1 MDRTAWIVVALCVV
15 GLVLWEIYLAKQMA
29 SRPTPVGAAPGQT
42 SATATPAILASSPS
56 PTPVAEA
63 APSSE
68 PTPSFAEKIE
78 TLRNSDVEL
87 RLTNRGG
94 GIKEAVLL
102 RQIAEKGQRV
112 VLNADQSAPIGA
124 ILEQP
129 SAPTLPE
136 FTASV
141 ESNSTVQFERTTAEQ
156 VVVRKKF
163 FFEKSPENKDNYVIE
178 MDVDLENRGDKPY
191 QSGGYFLALGSA
203 APIHP
208 RDYPSYTRLV
218 WCIDGKAKGI
228 DVGWFGSSGGFLGLG
243 QRAARRY
250 YQESIAGAEW
260 VAVSNQFFTTL
271 MAPLTA
277 KATAVWGRRF
287 DIERSPDEKLL
298 GIEGSLGMPG
308 FHLQPGQTYSA
319 RFEIYAGPKLYHRLA
334 QLPHN
339 EAEVMDFG
347 MFKIVCQF
355 LLNFMNLLHSWLHD
369 YGLAIL
375 ALTTI
380 IKLTLWPIQNKA
392 NRSMRQMAALSPKM
406 QELRDKYKDDPT
418 RVNQEMMKLY
428 KQYGINPVGGCLPM
442 MIQIPIF
449 FGLFKMLGQAVELRN
464 AKFLWVKDL
473 SQPDTIA
480 HLPLLGWPINI
491 IPLCMAATQIWLMA
505 MTPKTGDPTQR
516 RVMMFTPLIFL
527 FICYNFAAA
536 LALYYTAQNLFSILQ
551 FYQNKRQPTRWK
563 TKTMMTP
570 KDLLDTMLGYLGFVV
585 QIEETTNEG
594 GNPTLQIYTEESRRL
609 IGRDGETL
617 EAIQFLLNRLLQAK
631 DKDAEKV
638 IVDCEHYRSM
648 REDRIVQRVRE
659 LADRVR
665 ITGRSLQL
673 EPMNSYERRLVHNAF
688 KDDPDV
694 ATWSPSDSARIKQIT
709 LLKRRPKR
717 ETAQGATAS

>member
-1 MDRTAWIVVALCVV
+1 MPPRPAPSSVAA
-15 GLVLWEIYLAKQMA
+15 GQA
-29 SRPTPVGAAPGQT
+29 SPTP
-42 SATATPAILASSPS
+42 TPTVFEASPS
-56 PTPVAEA
+56 PAVPEATPK
-63 APSSE
+63 SGE
-68 PTPSFAEKIE
+68 PTPSFVERIE

-94 GIKEAVLL
+94 GVKEAVLL
-102 RQIAEKGQRV
+102 NQIAEKGQRV
-112 VLNADQSAPIGA
+112 VLNSAQTAPIGA
-124 ILEQP
+124 IIEQP

-136 FTASV
+136 FTVSSESKSV
-141 ESNSTVQFERTTAEQ
+141 VEFERTTAEQ
-156 VVVRKKF
+156 VAIRKKF

-178 MDVDLENRGDKPY
+178 MDLDLENRGTMPY
-191 QSGGYFLALGSA
+191 QSAGYFVALGSA

-208 RDYPSYTRLV
+208 KDYPSYTRLV
-218 WCIDGKAKGI
+218 WCIDGRAKGI

-243 QRAARRY
+243 QRAARPY
-250 YQESIAGAEW
+250 YQENFSGAEW

-271 MAPLTA
+271 LAPLTA
-277 KATAVWGRRF
+277 KATGVWGRSF
-287 DIERSPDEKLL
+287 DIDRAPDQKLL
-298 GIEGSLGMPG
+298 GIEGALGMPG
-308 FHLQPGQTYSA
+308 FQLQPGQTYSA

-375 ALTTI
+375 ALTTVV
-380 IKLTLWPIQNKA
+380 KLALWPIQNKA
-392 NRSMRQMAALSPKM
+392 NRSMQRMALLSPKM

-418 RVNQEMMKLY
+418 RMNQELMKLY

-480 HLPLLGWPINI
+480 HLPLLGWPVNI

-551 FYQNKRQPTRWK
+551 FWYNKRQP
-563 TKTMMTP
+563 P
-570 KDLLDTMLGYLGFVV
+570 
-585 QIEETTNEG
+585 
-594 GNPTLQIYTEESRRL
+594 PTL
-609 IGRDGETL
+609 
-617 EAIQFLLNRLLQAK
+617 
-631 DKDAEKV
+631 EKV
-638 IVDCEHYRSM
+638 
-648 REDRIVQRVRE
+648 E
-659 LADRVR
+659 LP
-665 ITGRSLQL
+665 G
-673 EPMNSYERRLVHNAF
+673 
-688 KDDPDV
+688 
-694 ATWSPSDSARIKQIT
+694 
-709 LLKRRPKR
+709 KRKR
-717 ETAQGATAS
+717 

>member
-15 GLVLWEIYLAKQMA
+15 GLVLWEIYLAKQMTP
-29 SRPTPVGAAPGQT
+29 RPAPVSAAPGQT
-42 SATATPAILASSPS
+42 SATATPAILAPSPS

-112 VLNADQSAPIGA
+112 ALNADQSAPIGA

-136 FTASV
+136 FTASA

-191 QSGGYFLALGSA
+191 QSGGYFVALGSA

-218 WCIDGKAKGI
+218 WCIRRDISIFGGAKGI

-243 QRAARRY
+243 QRAARSY
-250 YQESIAGAEW
+250 YQQTVADAEW
-260 VAVSNQFFTTL
+260 VAVSNQFFTIL
-271 MAPLTA
+271 MAPLTD
-277 KATAVWGRRF
+277 KANGVWGRRF
-287 DIERSPDEKLL
+287 EIERAPDQKLL
-298 GIEGSLGMPG
+298 GIEGALGMPG

-319 RFEIYAGPKLYHRLA
+319 RFEIYGGPKLYHRLA

-406 QELRDKYKDDPT
+406 QELKDKYKDDPT

-551 FYQNKRQPTRWK
+551 FYQNKRQPT
-563 TKTMMTP
+563 
-570 KDLLDTMLGYLGFVV
+570 
-585 QIEETTNEG
+585 
-594 GNPTLQIYTEESRRL
+594 PTL
-609 IGRDGETL
+609 
-617 EAIQFLLNRLLQAK
+617 
-631 DKDAEKV
+631 EKV
-638 IVDCEHYRSM
+638 
-648 REDRIVQRVRE
+648 
-659 LADRVR
+659 APA
-665 ITGRSLQL
+665 G
-673 EPMNSYERRLVHNAF
+673 
-688 KDDPDV
+688 
-694 ATWSPSDSARIKQIT
+694 
-709 LLKRRPKR
+709 KRKR
-717 ETAQGATAS
+717 

>member
-1 MDRTAWIVVALCVV
+1 MDRTAWIVVALCVI
-15 GLVLWEIYLAKQMA
+15 GLVLWEFYLAKQIA
-29 SRPTPVGAAPGQT
+29 PKPAPVSLAPGRP
-42 SATATPAILASSPS
+42 SPTAAPAILAPSPS

-63 APSSE
+63 APGRA
-68 PTPSFAEKIE
+68 PTPSFTEKIE

-94 GIKEAVLL
+94 GIKQAVLL
-102 RQIAEKGQRV
+102 KQSAEKGQRV
-112 VLNADQSAPIGA
+112 VLNSDQSAPIGA

-129 SAPTLPE
+129 STPTLPE
-136 FTASV
+136 FTASAQ
-141 ESNSTVQFERTTAEQ
+141 SDSVQFERTTAEQ
-156 VVVRKKF
+156 VAIRKKF

-191 QSGGYFLALGSA
+191 QSGGYFVALGSA

-218 WCIDGKAKGI
+218 WCANCGGWITAGAKGI
-228 DVGWFGSSGGFLGLG
+228 DVGWFASSGGFLGLG
-243 QRAARRY
+243 QHAARPS
-250 YQESIAGAEW
+250 YQENLAGAEW

-271 MAPLTA
+271 IAPLTA
-277 KATAVWGRRF
+277 TLAGKDVDPWKANSVWARRF
-287 DIERSPDEKLL
+287 DFEYAPDQKLA
-298 GIEGSLGMPG
+298 GIEGALGLPG
-308 FHLQPGQTYSA
+308 FQLRPGQTYSA

-347 MFKIVCQF
+347 MFKVVCQF
-355 LLNFMNLLHSWLHD
+355 LLNFMNLLHSWLRD

-392 NRSMRQMAALSPKM
+392 NRSMRHMAALSPKV

-418 RVNQEMMKLY
+418 RMNQEMMKLY

-464 AKFLWVKDL
+464 AKFLWVRDL

-480 HLPLLGWPINI
+480 HLPMLGWPINI

-551 FYQNKRQPTRWK
+551 FYQNKRQPT
-563 TKTMMTP
+563 
-570 KDLLDTMLGYLGFVV
+570 
-585 QIEETTNEG
+585 
-594 GNPTLQIYTEESRRL
+594 PTL
-609 IGRDGETL
+609 
-617 EAIQFLLNRLLQAK
+617 
-631 DKDAEKV
+631 EKV
-638 IVDCEHYRSM
+638 
-648 REDRIVQRVRE
+648 
-659 LADRVR
+659 APA
-665 ITGRSLQL
+665 G
-673 EPMNSYERRLVHNAF
+673 
-688 KDDPDV
+688 
-694 ATWSPSDSARIKQIT
+694 
-709 LLKRRPKR
+709 KRKR
-717 ETAQGATAS
+717 

>member
-1 MDRTAWIVVALCVV
+1 MDRTAWIVVALCVI
-15 GLVLWEIYLAKQMA
+15 GLVVWQIYLAKQMPPRPAPVNVA
-29 SRPTPVGAAPGQT
+29 SGQP
-42 SATATPAILASSPS
+42 SPTATPKVFEASP
-56 PTPVAEA
+56 PPATPETTPKTAERV
-63 APSSE
+63 
-68 PTPSFAEKIE
+68 PSFAEKIE

-112 VLNADQSAPIGA
+112 VLNSAQNAPIGA
-124 ILEQP
+124 IIEQA

-136 FTASV
+136 FTAST
-141 ESNSTVQFERTTAEQ
+141 ESNSVVQFEGTTAEQ
-156 VVVRKKF
+156 VAIRKKF

-178 MDVDLENRGDKPY
+178 MDVDLENRGTKAY
-191 QSGGYFLALGSA
+191 QNAGYFVALGSA

-208 RDYPSYTRLV
+208 KDYPSYTRLAL
-218 WCIDGKAKGI
+218 CIDGKAKGI

-243 QRAARRY
+243 QRAARPY
-250 YQESIAGAEW
+250 YQENIAGAEW

-271 MAPLTA
+271 LAPLTA
-277 KATAVWGRRF
+277 KATAVWGRSF
-287 DIERSPDEKLL
+287 DIKRSPDQKLL
-298 GIEGSLGMPG
+298 GIEGALGMPG
-308 FHLQPGQTYSA
+308 FQLQPGQTYSA

-347 MFKIVCQF
+347 MLKLVCQF

-375 ALTTI
+375 ALTTVV
-380 IKLTLWPIQNKA
+380 KLTLWPIQNKA
-392 NRSMRQMAALSPKM
+392 NRSMQRMALLTPKM
-406 QELRDKYKDDPT
+406 QELKEKYKDDPT
-418 RVNQEMMKLY
+418 RMNQELMKLY

-480 HLPLLGWPINI
+480 HLPILGWPVNI

-551 FYQNKRQPTRWK
+551 FWYNKRQP
-563 TKTMMTP
+563 M
-570 KDLLDTMLGYLGFVV
+570 
-585 QIEETTNEG
+585 
-594 GNPTLQIYTEESRRL
+594 PTL
-609 IGRDGETL
+609 
-617 EAIQFLLNRLLQAK
+617 
-631 DKDAEKV
+631 EKV
-638 IVDCEHYRSM
+638 AST
-648 REDRIVQRVRE
+648 
-659 LADRVR
+659 A
-665 ITGRSLQL
+665 
-673 EPMNSYERRLVHNAF
+673 
-688 KDDPDV
+688 
-694 ATWSPSDSARIKQIT
+694 
-709 LLKRRPKR
+709 KRKR
-717 ETAQGATAS
+717 

>member
-1 MDRTAWIVVALCVV
+1 MDRTAWIAVALCVI
-15 GLVLWEIYLAKQMA
+15 GLVLWEIYLVKQTPPRSA
-29 SRPTPVGAAPGQT
+29 PVGVAPGQ
-42 SATATPAILASSPS
+42 SSPTAAPAILAPS

-63 APSSE
+63 TPSSRE
-68 PTPSFAEKIE
+68 SVPSFAEKIE

-87 RLTNRGG
+87 HLTNRGG

-102 RQIAEKGQRV
+102 KQVAEKGKPV
-112 VLNADQSAPIGA
+112 ILNSDKSAPIGA
-124 ILEQP
+124 LIEQP
-129 SAPTLPE
+129 SSPTLAE
-136 FTASV
+136 FTASP
-141 ESNSTVQFERTTAEQ
+141 ESDSAIRFESTTPEQ
-156 VVVRKKF
+156 VAIRKKF

-191 QSGGYFLALGSA
+191 QSGGYFVALGSA

-243 QRAARRY
+243 QRAARPY
-250 YQESIAGAEW
+250 YQENIAGAEW

-277 KATAVWGRRF
+277 KASSVWGRRF
-287 DIERSPDEKLL
+287 ETEYASDQKLPA
-298 GIEGSLGMPG
+298 IEGALGMPG
-308 FHLQPGQTYSA
+308 FQLQPGQTYSA

-347 MFKIVCQF
+347 IFKLVCQF
-355 LLNFMNLLHSWLHD
+355 LLNFMNLLHSWLGD
-369 YGLAIL
+369 YGLSIL

-380 IKLTLWPIQNKA
+380 IKLTLWPIQNRA

-406 QELRDKYKDDPT
+406 QELREKYKDDPT
-418 RVNQEMMKLY
+418 RMNQEVMKLY

-473 SQPDTIA
+473 SQPDTVA

-491 IPLCMAATQIWLMA
+491 IPLCMAATQVWLMA

-516 RVMMFTPLIFL
+516 RIAMFTPLIFL

-551 FYQNKRQPTRWK
+551 FYQNKRQPT
-563 TKTMMTP
+563 
-570 KDLLDTMLGYLGFVV
+570 
-585 QIEETTNEG
+585 
-594 GNPTLQIYTEESRRL
+594 PTL
-609 IGRDGETL
+609 
-617 EAIQFLLNRLLQAK
+617 
-631 DKDAEKV
+631 EKV
-638 IVDCEHYRSM
+638 
-648 REDRIVQRVRE
+648 
-659 LADRVR
+659 APA
-665 ITGRSLQL
+665 G
-673 EPMNSYERRLVHNAF
+673 
-688 KDDPDV
+688 
-694 ATWSPSDSARIKQIT
+694 
-709 LLKRRPKR
+709 KRKR
-717 ETAQGATAS
+717 